1 VVFGVLLLTISYCNF
16 EGIFETKLEKMTTL
30 EILNL
35 KCGGCANSI
44 KKGILTI
51 DGIEEVSVDLETS
64 KVTVNTTDEALILKV
79 KGKLSSMGYPEV
91 GDANT
96 VLHKAKSFVSC
107 ATGRM
112 TLEK

>member
-1 VVFGVLLLTISYCNF
+1 
-16 EGIFETKLEKMTTL
+16 MTTI

-35 KCGGCANSI
+35 KCGGCANTV

-51 DGIEEVSVDLETS
+51 EGIHEVSVDLSTS
-64 KVTVNTTDEALILKV
+64 EVSIDSTDESVIQMAKE
-79 KGKLSSMGYPEV
+79 KLSGMGYPEV
-91 GDANT
+91 GYTNT

-112 TLEK
+112 TSEK

>member
-1 VVFGVLLLTISYCNF
+1 MNKKI
-16 EGIFETKLEKMTTL
+16 

-44 KKGILTI
+44 RKGLESI
-51 DGIEEVSVDLETS
+51 DGINEVSVNLETS
-64 KVTVNTTDEALILKV
+64 EVLVNTDDERVLLEV
-79 KGKLSSMGYPEV
+79 KEKLAAMGYPEV

-96 VLHKAKSFVSC
+96 IIHKAKSFVSC

-112 TLEK
+112 TAES

>member
-1 VVFGVLLLTISYCNF
+1 
-16 EGIFETKLEKMTTL
+16 MTTL

-51 DGIEEVSVDLETS
+51 DGIDKVTVDLDTS
-64 KVTVNTTDEALILKV
+64 KVTVNTVDEQLVLKV
-79 KGKLSSMGYPEV
+79 KEKLSSMGYPEV

-112 TLEK
+112 TSEAE

>member
-1 VVFGVLLLTISYCNF
+1 
-16 EGIFETKLEKMTTL
+16 MTSI

-44 KKGILTI
+44 KKGLEQI
-51 DGIEEVSVDLETS
+51 DGVGAVSVDLETS
-64 KVTVNTTDEALILKV
+64 NVEVETTDETVLETV
-79 KGKLSSMGYPEV
+79 KSKLSSMGYPEV

-96 VLHKAKSFVSC
+96 VIHKAKSFVSC

-112 TLEK
+112 SKEA

>member
-1 VVFGVLLLTISYCNF
+1 
-16 EGIFETKLEKMTTL
+16 MTTL

-51 DGIEEVSVDLETS
+51 DGVDEVSVDLETS
-64 KVTVNTTDEALILKV
+64 KVTVNTDKEQLVLKV
-79 KGKLSSMGYPEV
+79 KEKLSSMGYPEV

-96 VLHKAKSFVSC
+96 VIHKAKSFVSC

-112 TLEK
+112 TSEE